1 MLLQAII
8 AERILYKKNKINIFN
23 YFLGKIQIKTNLIF
37 LCQLSQEQLSKTL
50 FPVGK
55 LLKSEVREIAK
66 KEGLITAI
74 KEILKDCVLLVKLNY
89 QIFFNKN

>member
-37 LCQLSQEQLSKTL
+37 YANYRKNNFQKPY
-50 FPVGK
+50 F
-55 LLKSEVREIAK
+55 LL
-66 KEGLITAI
+66 G
-74 KEILKDCVLLVKLNY
+74 NY
-89 QIFFNKN
+89 